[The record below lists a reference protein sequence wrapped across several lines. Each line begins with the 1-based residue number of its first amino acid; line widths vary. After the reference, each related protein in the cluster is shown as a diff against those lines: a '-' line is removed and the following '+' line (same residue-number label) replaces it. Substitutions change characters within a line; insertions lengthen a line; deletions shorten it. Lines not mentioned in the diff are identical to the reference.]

1 MRISVLATR
10 LAEGIVK
17 EAPEF
22 STRVGRIRHTL
33 VFLLNI
39 IPIIVLTTIIGL
51 VTGRLAEMW
60 TVLLSFAI
68 LRQVSGGLHMGT
80 SEMCILVTTIGATV
94 LSFAQFPLAAIHIM
108 TLVSLILVLIFAPS
122 RIEGRTLFPKKHFK
136 YLKAAAAILVLSNFL
151 VQSSEIAAAFL
162 AQSLMLIR
170 LKGGELR

>member
-39 IPIIVLTTIIGL
+39 VPILLLTTIIGL

-80 SEMCILVTTIGATV
+80 SEMCIMVTTIGATV
-94 LSFAQFPLAAIHIM
+94 LSFAQFHLAALHTM
-108 TLVSLILVLIFAPS
+108 TLASLILVVVFAPS
-122 RIEGRTLFPKKHFK
+122 RIEGRTLFPKKYFK
-136 YLKAAAAILVLSNFL
+136 YLKVAAAILVLSNFFI
-151 VQSSEIAAAFL
+151 QSPAVAAAFL

-170 LKGGELR
+170 WKGGETR

>member
-22 STRVGRIRHTL
+22 SNRVGRIRHTL

-39 IPIIVLTTIIGL
+39 VPIILLTTIIGL
-51 VTGRLAEMW
+51 VTGRLIEMW

-68 LRQVSGGLHMGT
+68 LRQVSGGIHMGT

-94 LSFAQFPLAAIHIM
+94 LSFAEFHLAAIHIM
-108 TLVSLILVLIFAPS
+108 TSISLILVLIYAPS
-122 RIEGRTLFPKKHFK
+122 RIEGRTLFPKKYFK
-136 YLKAAAAILVLSNFL
+136 YLKIAAAILILSNFFI
-151 VQSSEIAAAFL
+151 QSSVIAAAFL
-162 AQSLMLIR
+162 AQSFMIIR
-170 LKGGELR
+170 LKGDESG